1 MGGFLV
7 RGWVYY
13 VRNSLGFGRGLYKEI
28 RNLLQVSRPGEPQ
41 YYQRSATI
49 VTARWAN
56 MITIVKLEVGALE
69 AHHEYI
75 SHRRSALSFSLDV

>member
-13 VRNSLGFGRGLYKEI
+13 VRNSLGFGRGLYKA
-28 RNLLQVSRPGEPQ
+28 SRPGEPQ
-41 YYQRSATI
+41 YYHRSATI

>member
-28 RNLLQVSRPGEPQ
+28 RNLLQVSH
-41 YYQRSATI
+41 QRSATI